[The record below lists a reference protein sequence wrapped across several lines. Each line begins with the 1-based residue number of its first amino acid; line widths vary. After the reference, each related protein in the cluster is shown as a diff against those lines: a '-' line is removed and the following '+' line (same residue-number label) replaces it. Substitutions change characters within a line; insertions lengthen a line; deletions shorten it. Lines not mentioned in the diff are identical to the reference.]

1 MSHFNVIRVSDNLCR
16 FSPNGD
22 EVAYC
27 VENKLTVRNT
37 RTFDQFHT
45 FSCVDV
51 IEVSNH
57 CCIYQEKP
65 VSFNFRPA

>member
-22 EVAYC
+22 KVAYC

-37 RTFDQFHT
+37 RTFDQCHT
-45 FSCVDV
+45 FACVDV
-51 IEVSNH
+51 IEVSYH
-57 CCIYQEKP
+57 CCICRE
-65 VSFNFRPA
+65 RTI